1 MMIRVLVADE
11 SADMRERLRVLLES
25 YPEFV
30 VVGDASAGQQ
40 ALNHIQSLQPE
51 VVIMDVSIPGLNG
64 ISITERLMELSPETR
79 VIILSMQGEPEHV
92 YPALQA
98 GAQGYLLKESVDRE
112 VVEAV
117 LSVYAGKVYLSPPV
131 SKALMQDYLQQ
142 RGDPG

>member
-11 SADMRERLRVLLES
+11 SADMRQRLRVLLES

-79 VIILSMQGEPEHV
+79 VIILSMQSEPEHV

>member
-11 SADMRERLRVLLES
+11 SADMRQRLRVLLES

-142 RGDPG
+142 RGS

>member
-1 MMIRVLVADE
+1 VR
-11 SADMRERLRVLLES
+11 RLAL
-25 YPEFV
+25 
-30 VVGDASAGQQ
+30 DA
-40 ALNHIQSLQPE
+40 
-51 VVIMDVSIPGLNG
+51 
-64 ISITERLMELSPETR
+64 
-79 VIILSMQGEPEHV
+79 SMQGEPEHV

>member
-11 SADMRERLRVLLES
+11 SADMRQRLRVLLES